1 MERRYREKYSCI
13 ELALA
18 LIKRPGPSYGP
29 NISRRQTKLT
39 QPTESR
45 VLPDPSG
52 HHQPN
57 VSHKGRTKTNT
68 PRPSVAGTADA

>member
-1 MERRYREKYSCI
+1 M

-18 LIKRPGPSYGP
+18 VMNRPGLSYGSD
-29 NISRRQTKLT
+29 ISRRQTKLT

-52 HHQPN
+52 RHRPN
-57 VSHKGRTKTNT
+57 VSHKARTKTNT
-68 PRPSVAGTADA
+68 PQSSVDAVLPL